1 MFGVDNNKNLSDS
14 IKKIIKEKGKR
25 PPRKKNKK
33 NMVRER
39 TITVKVTNIDEKLP
53 INDVNRFFN
62 GCKCASQKMLNGY
75 GYLNFSSL
83 NDANN
88 CIARYNG
95 CKLGNKII
103 KLCITNN

>member
-1 MFGVDNNKNLSDS
+1 MSDS

-25 PPRKKNKK
+25 PIRKKNKN
-33 NMVRER
+33 NMVREG
-39 TITVKVTNIDEKLP
+39 TITVKVTNIDEKVP

-95 CKLGNKII
+95 CKLGNKFI
-103 KLCITNN
+103 KLSITNN

>member
-33 NMVRER
+33 NMARKG

-53 INDVNRFFN
+53 INEVNRFFN
-62 GCKCASQKMLNGY
+62 GC
-75 GYLNFSSL
+75 
-83 NDANN
+83 
-88 CIARYNG
+88 
-95 CKLGNKII
+95 
-103 KLCITNN
+103 